1 MHNSC
6 EFIGH
11 LGADPEVRTAPSG
24 DKIVNLRLAVTESW
38 KDKNSGEWRESTEW
52 VPVSIF
58 NQALA
63 AKAERSLKKG
73 SKIFV
78 QGAWKSR
85 KWTDKDGNERYVTEL
100 VLQNFT
106 GKLLSLDPRQNGD
119 AQAEP
124 RPQQSRQA
132 PASRSPAGRSTNKFP
147 GRESHTGWGD
157 EPLDD
162 DISFN

>member
-6 EFIGH
+6 EFIGN

-38 KDKNSGEWRESTEW
+38 KDKNSGEWRENTEW
-52 VPVSIF
+52 IPIAVF
-58 NQALA
+58 NQNLA

-78 QGAWKSR
+78 LGAWKSR

-100 VLQNFT
+100 VLQNFK
-106 GKLLSLDPRQNGD
+106 GELIPLDPRQGGD
-119 AQAEP
+119 TQAAFV
-124 RPQQSRQA
+124 RYR
-132 PASRSPAGRSTNKFP
+132 
-147 GRESHTGWGD
+147 HW
-157 EPLDD
+157 
-162 DISFN
+162 